1 MRKFNIGDIVVPG
14 KGADERYNI
23 TNSEMKKA
31 EVVSVD
37 EHSHIIEIR
46 ILEHT
51 DVLYNGNTYYVEED
65 CFEKIRKNNETIV
78 IYRKGNTVIATD
90 KSTGKTAQAT
100 CMDSDTFNLADGQ
113 KLAFYRL
120 MGTPEEKIREM
131 LPHLFEKKETEKPF
145 VIKHDHYNVG
155 DKVLIVDEFTEKHPC
170 VLPVKLMKKWL
181 GKTMTIRDTIPNGAY
196 RMEEDAGFLFPDFPG
211 YFWDTA
217 YIAGKVIDG
226 VKKVKRSARAGE
238 YVQVVELKIWR
249 TTRAP
254 FKKGEVYKAVSVDKV
269 GSVGVESGRFLLN
282 GEYVVLEGYTPEM
295 QGEIKPGDMVEVFGL
310 GKTYSTFDSWESLGK
325 YAQNFVKESMPNR
338 VETYIVLRIGK
349 HNRRSNT
356 DLALIQNP
364 KTTQVFIVDVKG
376 LRKVEK

>member
-1 MRKFNIGDIVVPG
+1 MSKFNIGDIVVPC
-14 KGADERYNI
+14 KGADEKYNI

-31 EVVSVD
+31 EVVFTD
-37 EHSHIIEIR
+37 EHIHKIGIR

-51 DVLYNGNTYYVEED
+51 DILKNGNTYVVDED
-65 CFEKIRKNNETIV
+65 CFKKTNERIV

-131 LPHLFEKKETEKPF
+131 LPHLFKKKETEKPF
-145 VIKHDHYNVG
+145 VIKQDHYNVG
-155 DKVLIVDEFTEKHPC
+155 DKVLIVDDFTPDCNPDSERK
-170 VLPVKLMKKWL
+170 MGKWL
-181 GKTMTIRDTIPNGAY
+181 GKVMTIRDNRYPNLY
-196 RMEEDAGFLFPDFPG
+196 KMVEDNKEYING
-211 YFWDTA
+211 WNWNTHC
-217 YIAGKVIDG
+217 IAGKVIDG
-226 VKKVKRSARAGE
+226 VKKVKRVAKAGE
-238 YVQVVELKIWR
+238 YVLIVNPLGTK
-249 TTRAP
+249 ANY
-254 FKKGEVYKAVSVDKV
+254 KKGDIVRISDVNKYGTARYGNGCGE
-269 GSVGVESGRFLLN
+269 LLYDI
-282 GEYVVLEGYTPEM
+282 EYVVLDGYKPEM
-295 QGEIKPGDMVEVFGL
+295 QDGIKVGDMVEVVEPGR
-310 GKTYSTFDSWESLGK
+310 TYDMFDSWESLGK
-325 YAQNFVKESMPNR
+325 YAQNFVKGSMPKR

-364 KTTQVFIVDVKG
+364 KTTQVFIVDVDA